1 MLNFKFLLFFRVF
14 KSFGIYFAIIIG
26 VAKTVFPFLIVLFF
40 IVLGFAHAFFITLRS
55 TEVNDDNDPWNL
67 ATRYYFANSNEII
80 NDTTTLVQHPDSNT
94 NLFNSFHTSLLAV
107 YNIITGNNLLFVYKP
122 VFLTKILTI
131 F

>member
-80 NDTTTLVQHPDSNT
+80 NDATTLVQPPDSNT
-94 NLFNSFHTSLLAV
+94 NLFNSFLTSLLAV
-107 YNIITGNNLLFVYKP
+107 YNIITGNNLLLFVNQ
-122 VFLTKILTI
+122 F